1 MKNERLL
8 ILEMV
13 NEGKITVDE
22 AIKLIDSLKKSTSF
36 DASDMIDTVKEKVND
51 FVDDAKPVVKKY
63 ASKAMEMGEDVYHK
77 GKAKMGQYK
86 RKVKDSDIIDEVPEA
101 SVIDDENDVVDEST
115 NDKE

>member
-22 AIKLIDSLKKSTSF
+22 AIKLIDSLKKGTSF

-63 ASKAMEMGEDVYHK
+63 ASKAMEMGEDVYNK